1 MIPMTN
7 AEAGIVIACA
17 IVVLFTIA
25 FYVWWMCKH

>member
-17 IVVLFTIA
+17 IVILFTIA
-25 FYVWWMCKH
+25 FAVWWRCKH

>member
-17 IVVLFTIA
+17 IVILFTIV
-25 FYVWWMCKH
+25 FSVWWRFKH

>member
-17 IVVLFTIA
+17 IVILFTIVFWA
-25 FYVWWMCKH
+25 WWNFKH

>member
-17 IVVLFTIA
+17 IVILFTIVFGA
-25 FYVWWMCKH
+25 WWNFKH

>member
-17 IVVLFTIA
+17 IVILFTIVFSA
-25 FYVWWMCKH
+25 WWRFKH